1 MRIATWLLSLLGFV
15 TACGQ
20 HNYEN
25 ADVNEFANL
34 LTNRQD
40 VVLLDVR
47 TAEEYAEGYIDG
59 AMNIDVRSDSFAER
73 AESLLPKEKTI
84 AVYCRS
90 GRRSAQAA
98 NLLAKRGYR
107 VVNLSGGIIEWNAE
121 KGAK

>member
-25 ADVNEFANL
+25 A
-34 LTNRQD
+34 
-40 VVLLDVR
+40 
-47 TAEEYAEGYIDG
+47 YAEGHIEG

-107 VVNLSGGIIEWNAE
+107 VVNLSGGIIAWNAE

>member
-25 ADVNEFANL
+25 ADVNEFASL

-47 TAEEYAEGYIDG
+47 TAEEYAEGHIEG
-59 AMNIDVRSDSFAER
+59 ATNIDVRSDSFAER

-90 GRRSAQAA
+90 GRRSRRAA
-98 NLLAKRGYR
+98 KLLDGFGYTQ
-107 VVNLSGGIIEWNAE
+107 LYDLGSLIGWPYGLE
-121 KGAK
+121 